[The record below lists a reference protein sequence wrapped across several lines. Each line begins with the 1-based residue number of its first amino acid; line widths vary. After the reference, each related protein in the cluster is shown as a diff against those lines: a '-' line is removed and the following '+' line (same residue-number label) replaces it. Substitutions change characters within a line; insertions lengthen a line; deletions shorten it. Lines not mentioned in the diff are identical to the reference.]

1 MTRKTRELSSD
12 EKRLWRRVADGVKT
26 RKPLPKV
33 DDEATAPVA
42 KAKAPKRVDAPAPK
56 SAPVKKAAPPPADR
70 AGERRVQR
78 GQVEIE
84 ARLDLHGFTYDGA
97 QSALEKFL
105 DGAHRRGFRSVL
117 VITGHGRGGE
127 GVLKKSLPLWLARAP
142 LRAIVSG
149 YAHAHRTH
157 GGAGA
162 AYVFLK
168 RK

>member
-1 MTRKTRELSSD
+1 VTRKARELSSD

-26 RKPLPKV
+26 RRSLPVIDDDQSGEPPPRHKPIKPQ
-33 DDEATAPVA
+33 ASPP
-42 KAKAPKRVDAPAPK
+42 KAPAE
-56 SAPVKKAAPPPADR
+56 KAAPPPADR
-70 AGERRVQR
+70 GGERRIQR

-84 ARLDLHGFTYDGA
+84 ARLDLHGYNYDGA
-97 QSALEKFL
+97 LGALQNFL
-105 DGAHRRGFRSVL
+105 QNAHRAGARAVL

-127 GVLKKSLPLWLARAP
+127 GVLKKNLPLWIARPP

-149 YAHAHRTH
+149 YARAHRTH

-162 AYVFLK
+162 VYVFLK